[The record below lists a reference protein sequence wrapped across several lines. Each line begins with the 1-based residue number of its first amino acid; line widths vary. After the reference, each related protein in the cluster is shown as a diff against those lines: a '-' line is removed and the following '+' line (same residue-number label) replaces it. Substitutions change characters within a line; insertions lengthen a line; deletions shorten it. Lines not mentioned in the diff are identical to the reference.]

1 MSTYTP
7 YTARPDA
14 PTPHNMVARS
24 STNRFTE
31 HRSTL
36 ERQAVFSFK
45 LKISNPVRVDI
56 WFREFDD
63 IVFDLRLT
71 GLMTESQPTLDV
83 IQSHFSELGES
94 EQQQLLQN
102 ALAHWY
108 DEEARL
114 YKVLRDGIDI
124 AGAFEII
131 YTMLR
136 YANYVAQ
143 IISVS
148 ASNCCGGFRAKRA
161 TLTSVHSPR

>member
-7 YTARPDA
+7 YTARSNA

-24 STNRFTE
+24 STNRFAE
-31 HRSTL
+31 QRSTL
-36 ERQAVFSFK
+36 ERSAVFSFK
-45 LKISNPVRVDI
+45 LKISSPERVNV

-71 GLMTESQPTLDV
+71 ELMTESQPTLAR
-83 IQSHFSELGES
+83 IQSHFTEIDDV

-114 YKVLRDGIDI
+114 CS
-124 AGAFEII
+124 
-131 YTMLR
+131 T
-136 YANYVAQ
+136 
-143 IISVS
+143 
-148 ASNCCGGFRAKRA
+148 
-161 TLTSVHSPR
+161 T